1 MQPGMVNSLQV
12 VQQLQVA
19 TAEAPKEQLA
29 PLLGR
34 MRNSLLKF
42 LTHPDMRVRVSA
54 ARCIR
59 NTQERCPEAIVATDM
74 SAARN
79 ALAITKKE
87 MADNGEDERHQ
98 EFLECLEFILGEPS
112 VLRRN
117 LSPRISAKEVEERGQ
132 VVLKASQQSDSQ
144 LRAALLDKVIAMDGV
159 VSVTFEAEF
168 VIVATKSASVAAD
181 ANFLADLLTVV
192 KQQGMQGVSL
202 VSAQAARIGTA
213 DCVANV
219 SAGGSSSSST
229 CIPTEAEREEEQPL
243 PAAMS
248 KVAPW
253 SSWAEFHGV
262 YSQLTSVEPRE
273 RAAGVKRVETWTRT
287 RSRLPVAVD
296 VTASFVEIMLN
307 DAYLN
312 SDTCHPRSDHELRL
326 MYAMAVVRLVN
337 GIVDVA
343 QTKRSTILER
353 AHGLEWPQIFVDLRH
368 DASHQNLPPLPV
380 LRLAAQE
387 AVWLLVERFW
397 RPQLHQIEERAGTTS
412 SGRLERTRSA
422 KTLDRRLKALIS
434 AVGAAGKPVEEPKKK
449 KKLKRKID
457 PSTAEMSRFFTSC
470 LMLTDESCSENFALR
485 LVRQVL
491 ARAAGLKTPR
501 VDLAPDN
508 CPSLRSISD
517 GFYSSAHEQNEPS
530 AEESERMLLWVG
542 SLMSLPEGKRSRL
555 RQALRG
561 LLPPLRLCALRR
573 IAEEKSSAKGA
584 EIAARGSQLWRALQ
598 GMGVDAGAN
607 VFESLCQDAD
617 SAPTEGLQKMEDL
630 VQKLKSRR
638 FSTGSCEPW
647 TAVGTFLDKE
657 MDIVCREEHSEDV
670 FLPQGAEQT
679 WLKWAADDSGLG
691 SGAVIGFDTEDPA
704 GAEPGEEAEEAEA
717 VLAPESSGQVA
728 RLGERPATAKLPP
741 QVPQVW
747 PDPPEEKTLEP
758 ISVDQFKE
766 LAKELLRQV
775 I

>member
-1 MQPGMVNSLQV
+1 
-12 VQQLQVA
+12 
-19 TAEAPKEQLA
+19 
-29 PLLGR
+29 
-34 MRNSLLKF
+34 
-42 LTHPDMRVRVSA
+42 
-54 ARCIR
+54 
-59 NTQERCPEAIVATDM
+59 
-74 SAARN
+74 
-79 ALAITKKE
+79 
-87 MADNGEDERHQ
+87 
-98 EFLECLEFILGEPS
+98 
-112 VLRRN
+112 
-117 LSPRISAKEVEERGQ
+117 
-132 VVLKASQQSDSQ
+132 
-144 LRAALLDKVIAMDGV
+144 
-159 VSVTFEAEF
+159 
-168 VIVATKSASVAAD
+168 
-181 ANFLADLLTVV
+181 
-192 KQQGMQGVSL
+192 
-202 VSAQAARIGTA
+202 
-213 DCVANV
+213 
-219 SAGGSSSSST
+219 
-229 CIPTEAEREEEQPL
+229 
-243 PAAMS
+243 MS

-273 RAAGVKRVETWTRT
+273 RAAGVKRVETWRT

-457 PSTAEMSRFFTSC
+457 PSTAEMSRTEAQLAAQLAAQAAAEAAAASAAAHWASLELSALAPDESRLLQRLFATVLHKLPHADGRDARAIHLLC
-470 LMLTDESCSENFALR
+470 ESCSENFALR

-691 SGAVIGFDTEDPA
+691 SGARVIGFSDTEDLAA

-728 RLGERPATAKLPP
+728 PATAKLPP